1 MKQSIEELIK
11 MHYRDVPWDQLMHF
25 NGRANDTGALLH
37 IVETGNSHNKRMSLI
52 TLANAIENKGGLTIT
67 SPIVLIY
74 LIKFFQQDP
83 ENISLY
89 LRIFL
94 KLAKAV
100 GLQWEV
106 FLDTDQFNNKDFGSW
121 IWEDDSIYLWP
132 EFENE
137 QADQLLWAQTPTNLL
152 FDDPWFYTKQIL
164 LEYQSNIESTEAKD
178 LIDKGLIY
186 EISTILNMVRD
197 QKRIPFSLDSTW
209 QSEDLLFECIDPKH
223 LKDYFENLT
232 PNVAKY
238 LSFDSMEN
246 DKIIKEFIRISQIEQ
261 QRGTC
266 LVMAVLDK
274 NTKEFLGSCGIH
286 DINERNAELGLWL
299 KESAQAKGYGSQIVK
314 TLLQICKG
322 HTLSKSVIYCLEK
335 ENKASIELCQK
346 FGFTKKYDF
355 IIEPTALK
363 NKLRHMSYFSREI

>member
-1 MKQSIEELIK
+1 MKQSIEELTN

-37 IVETGNSHNKRMSLI
+37 IVETGSDHSKRMSLI
-52 TLANAIENKGGLTIT
+52 ALANAIENKGGLTIT
-67 SPIVLIY
+67 SPIVLVY
-74 LIKFFQQDP
+74 LIKFFEIDP
-83 ENISLY
+83 KNTSLY

-94 KLAKAV
+94 KVAKAV

-106 FLDTDQFNNKDFGSW
+106 FLDSDQFAGKEFGSW
-121 IWEDDSIYLWP
+121 IWEADSIYLWP
-132 EFENE
+132 EFESE
-137 QADQLLWAQTPTNLL
+137 QQDQLLWAQTPSNLL
-152 FDDPWFYTKQIL
+152 FDDPWFYTKEIL
-164 LEYQSNIESTEAKD
+164 LSYQSNIENTPTKD

-197 QKRIPFSLDSTW
+197 QKRIAFSLESTW
-209 QSEDLLFECIDPKH
+209 ESKDLLFQCIAPKH

-246 DKIIKEFIRISQIEQ
+246 DKILREFIRISQIEQ

-286 DINERNAELGLWL
+286 DINVRNAELGLWL
-299 KESAQAKGYGSQIVK
+299 KESAQGKGYGTQVVE
-314 TLLQICKG
+314 TMLQICKE
-322 HTLSKSVIYCLEK
+322 HTASKSVIYCLEQ
-335 ENKASIELCQK
+335 ENKASIGLCEK
-346 FGFTKKYDF
+346 FGFTKKYNF
-355 IIEPTALK
+355 IIEPTVLK
-363 NKLRHMSYFSREI
+363 NKLRRMSYFSKDI